1 MNSCIMMN
9 LTKSKHSLY
18 HQSNNYRTAAARVL
32 CGQPGRTRGLCL
44 PSRSWGGCSTT
55 SSRLPESTSGNW
67 PPVLL
72 SSSLIHKHSGRSSS
86 KPNHFTNILVDQ
98 PLKLQYLFRPGLYF
112 LSQIHP
118 PRKWSVELY
127 PYLHLWMHNILELSC
142 MVNCKSRE
150 NKSNSANASQVY
162 QINY

>member
-18 HQSNNYRTAAARVL
+18 RQSNRTAPAWVL

-55 SSRLPESTSGNW
+55 SSRLPENTSGNW

-86 KPNHFTNILVDQ
+86 KPNRFFTNIFVDQ
-98 PLKLQYLFRPGLYF
+98 PLKLHYLFRPGLYF

-118 PRKWSVELY
+118 RRQVVSGALSLPPFVNAQY
-127 PYLHLWMHNILELSC
+127 FGIILHGKL
-142 MVNCKSRE
+142 
-150 NKSNSANASQVY
+150 
-162 QINY
+162 